1 MGLFSSKQTNSERK
15 KNRNIDEI
23 PEVFFGVVVSSTL
36 KSGALYYYDYIISPA
51 TLSDT
56 TPWGAAVKSG
66 SPPQFAALSISEI
79 GNQGAYYSFGVPVA
93 HIPAGFS
100 PKAIPNGTP
109 VLAVRQ
115 LTNAGAFKYLIINT
129 QAISGTC

>member
-1 MGLFSSKQTNSERK
+1 MGLFNNKQNNFTNFEQK
-15 KNRNIDEI
+15 NIDEI

-51 TLSDT
+51 TLSNT

-66 SPPQFAALSISEI
+66 TPPQFAALSLSEI

-115 LTNAGAFKYLIINT
+115 LTNAGTFKYIIINS

>member
-1 MGLFSSKQTNSERK
+1 MGLFSNKQTDSQRTEK
-15 KNRNIDEI
+15 KTIDKI
-23 PEVFFGVVVSSTL
+23 PEIFFGVIVSSTL
-36 KSGALYYYDYIISPA
+36 KSGAAYYYDYIISPA

-56 TPWGAAVKSG
+56 TPWAAAVKSG
-66 SPPQFAALSISEI
+66 TPPQFAALSISEI

-115 LTNAGAFKYLIINT
+115 LTNAGVFKYLIINT